1 MFQQQQTIGEQLSQQ
16 SQRQQNY
23 YDNGEFEH
31 SVQQL
36 IQQQRLQQPIQN
48 LGQQFQQQNYDRQL
62 QNHVQQNLQQNFG
75 QIQQINSP
83 NQQMLQQ
90 QIQETQQTQNI
101 DHRVVAFDN
110 SLSFQKMTNDDNNN
124 NMLAAQSLSPLQL
137 VYVNNNSNTSSLLSI
152 NNDISNFHFNNHD
165 LNLNV
170 SLFNPRNNNYED
182 SLIAAISHHM
192 LIIKDYRMKINQLH
206 FELEQTVNMLRR
218 WDDNRDLNLNVSS
231 SNPRNNNEEDS
242 LIAAISHHM
251 LITKDYRMRINQ
263 HHFELEQIVNM
274 LRRWDNNR
282 DSNLN
287 VSTFKFRNN
296 NEEDSL
302 IATISYHMLI
312 IKDYRIKINQHHF
325 ELEQV
330 VHILRR
336 RDNSRDLNLNFSSF
350 NSRNNNGDSLI
361 AAIFHHMLIIKDYRM
376 KINQHHFELEQV
388 VNMLRLRYS

>member
-75 QIQQINSP
+75 QIQQINNP

-101 DHRVVAFDN
+101 DHRVIAFDN
-110 SLSFQKMTNDDNNN
+110 SLSFQKMTND
-124 NMLAAQSLSPLQL
+124 
-137 VYVNNNSNTSSLLSI
+137 NTIITCWQRNLCRHY
-152 NNDISNFHFNNHD
+152 NYRD

-170 SLFNPRNNNYED
+170 SLFNPRNNNDEG

-192 LIIKDYRMKINQLH
+192 LIIKDYRMKINQ
-206 FELEQTVNMLRR
+206 
-218 WDDNRDLNLNVSS
+218 
-231 SNPRNNNEEDS
+231 
-242 LIAAISHHM
+242 
-251 LITKDYRMRINQ
+251 

-274 LRRWDNNR
+274 LRRWDDNR
-282 DSNLN
+282 D
-287 VSTFKFRNN
+287 
-296 NEEDSL
+296 
-302 IATISYHMLI
+302 
-312 IKDYRIKINQHHF
+312 
-325 ELEQV
+325 V
-330 VHILRR
+330 V
-336 RDNSRDLNLNFSSF
+336 
-350 NSRNNNGDSLI
+350 
-361 AAIFHHMLIIKDYRM
+361 
-376 KINQHHFELEQV
+376 
-388 VNMLRLRYS
+388 

>member
-75 QIQQINSP
+75 QIQQINNP

-101 DHRVVAFDN
+101 DHRVIAFDN
-110 SLSFQKMTNDDNNN
+110 SLSFQKMTND
-124 NMLAAQSLSPLQL
+124 
-137 VYVNNNSNTSSLLSI
+137 NTIITCWQRNLCRHY
-152 NNDISNFHFNNHD
+152 NYRD

-170 SLFNPRNNNYED
+170 SLFNPRNNNDEG

-192 LIIKDYRMKINQLH
+192 LIIKDYRMKINQHH
-206 FELEQTVNMLRR
+206 FELEQIVNMLRR
-218 WDDNRDLNLNVSS
+218 WDDNRDVNLNVSS
-231 SNPRNNNEEDS
+231 FNPRNNNDEDS

-251 LITKDYRMRINQ
+251 LIIKDYRMKINQ

-287 VSTFKFRNN
+287 VSTFNFRNN
-296 NEEDSL
+296 IEEDSL
-302 IATISYHMLI
+302 IAAISHHMLI
-312 IKDYRIKINQHHF
+312 IKDYRMKINQHHF

-330 VHILRR
+330 VNILRR

-350 NSRNNNGDSLI
+350 NSRNNNRDSLI

>member
-75 QIQQINSP
+75 QIQQINNP

-101 DHRVVAFDN
+101 DHRVIAFDN
-110 SLSFQKMTNDDNNN
+110 SLSFQKMTND
-124 NMLAAQSLSPLQL
+124 
-137 VYVNNNSNTSSLLSI
+137 NTIITCWQRNLCRHY
-152 NNDISNFHFNNHD
+152 NYRD

-170 SLFNPRNNNYED
+170 SLFNPRNNNDEG

-192 LIIKDYRMKINQLH
+192 LIIKDYRMK
-206 FELEQTVNMLRR
+206 
-218 WDDNRDLNLNVSS
+218 
-231 SNPRNNNEEDS
+231 
-242 LIAAISHHM
+242 
-251 LITKDYRMRINQ
+251 INQ

-287 VSTFKFRNN
+287 VSTFNFRNN
-296 NEEDSL
+296 IEEDSL
-302 IATISYHMLI
+302 IAAISHHMLI
-312 IKDYRIKINQHHF
+312 IKDYRMKINQHHF

-330 VHILRR
+330 VNILRR

-350 NSRNNNGDSLI
+350 NSRNNNRDSLI